1 MNDLHRS
8 IYPNVVS
15 SALLAAA
22 PINIWRWDRAL
33 GAIETTQ
40 RHLLSRLLRRSRGT
54 VYGRELGFS
63 RIRTYEDFARD
74 VPIGDYDHFAPYI
87 ERMKAGEANVLLPER
102 VRYFG
107 NSSGSSDAGR
117 SKWLPISN
125 AQIAHTQRAGAD
137 ALMRYLAWRKDGEF
151 LRGFTLGLF
160 HPVDLTPHGDV
171 ILTTNPVLM
180 TTKIPLFA
188 RPLYLPD
195 QARNQIADYDAKM
208 TAIAERYL
216 NWDIRAVTGTTC
228 WFPVLFE
235 RVLQVARAGGRR
247 VRNVGEIW
255 PNLRVL
261 LGGGVSAAPYLPL
274 IRELVGSDVA
284 LVDTYNA
291 TEGGIFASTDFTGAR
306 GMLMLPHRGTF
317 FELVPVEHIHDAK
330 PPRVPLWKVERD
342 RVYAI
347 VVTTSSGLFAYKLG
361 DLVRFPALDPLRIE
375 FVGRL
380 AGCLSITQELATHS
394 DIEEA
399 VRFARTQCPCHLVE
413 FGAAGEVGIGGSSK
427 SRYLLFVEFGAGAEP
442 DLDAFAR
449 AFDEGMRRANRV
461 YGEHRGVALELP
473 RVVPLVAGGAK
484 KLMHEVTRGN
494 FQGKFPRILDES
506 RKTKAFAYARSN

>member
-1 MNDLHRS
+1 MSTLQGS
-8 IYPNVVS
+8 IYPSVVS

-33 GAIETTQ
+33 ATIETKQ
-40 RHLLSRLLRRSRGT
+40 RQLLHRLVKNSRGT
-54 VYGRELGFS
+54 VYGREFKFDDVNG
-63 RIRTYEDFARD
+63 YEDFSRL
-74 VPIGDYDHFAPYI
+74 VPVGDYDHFSPYI
-87 ERMKAGEANVLLPER
+87 DRMKEGEAKVLLPER

-107 NSSGSSDAGR
+107 NSSGSSDARR
-117 SKWLPISN
+117 SKWLPISDS
-125 AQIAHTQRAGAD
+125 QIAHTQRAGTD

-160 HPVDLTPHGDV
+160 HPVDLKPHGDV
-171 ILTTNPVLM
+171 VLTTNPVLM
-180 TTKIPLFA
+180 TSKIPFFA
-188 RPLYLPD
+188 RPAYLPD
-195 QARNQIADYDAKM
+195 QARNKIPDYDAKM
-208 TAIAERYL
+208 TAIAEKYL
-216 NWDIRAVTGTTC
+216 SWDIRAVTGTTC
-228 WFPVLFE
+228 WFPLLFE
-235 RVLQVARAGGRR
+235 RVLQVARAGGRD
-247 VRNVGEIW
+247 VKTVGEIW

-274 IRELVGSDVA
+274 INELVGPQVT

-291 TEGGIFASTDFTGAR
+291 TEGGIFASSDFSGAR

-317 FELVPVEHIHDAK
+317 FEFVPVENIHDSQ
-330 PPRVPLWKVERD
+330 PRRVPLWRVQRD

-361 DLVRFPALDPLRIE
+361 DLVRFPSLDPLRIE

-380 AGCLSITQELATHS
+380 SGCLSITQELATHS

-399 VRFARTQCPCHLVE
+399 VRFARTKCPCHVVD
-413 FGAAGEVGIGGSSK
+413 FGAAADIGIAGTSK
-427 SRYLLFVEFGAGAEP
+427 SRYLLFAEFAAGAEP
-442 DLDAFAR
+442 DLDSFAR

-473 RVVPLVAGGAK
+473 RVVPLVPGGAK
-484 KLMHEVTRGN
+484 KFLQDVTRGN
-494 FQGKFPRILDES
+494 LQGKFPRILDDS
-506 RKTKAFAYARSN
+506 RKTKAFAYARTN